1 MKAATAVSPLLEV
14 CDLTVAYEHGG
25 ELLTAVR
32 DFDLR
37 ILPGQTYGLVGE
49 SGSGKSTVALAIMR
63 YLGENGRIVS
73 GSVRFGDLDL
83 LALDD
88 SGLRNIWGKE
98 IAFVPQD
105 PQSALNPS
113 MRTGEQIAEI
123 LRRHMGLKRS
133 EAAAR
138 SEELL
143 HTVRVPDPD
152 RVMKSFPHQ
161 ISGGMQQRV
170 LIAMALSTEP
180 RLLILDEPTTGLDVT
195 TQAAILDLFR
205 ELTTGRQTAVLYVT
219 HNLGVVANLCDR
231 VAVLYAGE
239 LVEDSEVG
247 GLFSQPLHPYTE
259 GLLESIPQIGQTR
272 NEVTLEGI
280 PGHIPPLG
288 ERTQGCVFTPRC
300 WLAVEACAAQRPS
313 LDEPAPGRLVR
324 CHRWPELLAGDITL
338 QREFKES
345 AGQASPASAEQVL
358 VIEDLEVYFKG
369 DRSFADFL
377 RHRPRLPVRAVD
389 GVDLRLARSH
399 TLGIVGESG
408 SGKTTLAR
416 AVVGLSER
424 TGGEITLLD
433 ILLPPDLASRDDDL
447 LRHLQYVFQNP
458 DEALNPHLTVGQT
471 LSRPFVTLLGYGEEE
486 ANQKVASMLEAVSLP
501 ASYALRYP
509 TQLSGGEKQRVAI
522 ARAFATSPD
531 LLLADEPVS
540 ALDVS
545 VQASILN
552 LLHDLQDETHNALIF
567 ISHDLAVVG
576 YLADQ
581 IAVMYLGQ
589 IMEVADAEGLF
600 SAPMHPYTEALLS
613 AVPQIKEAGSPAAI
627 PLEGEV
633 PSQINK
639 PSGCPFH
646 TRCPRFLGD
655 ICRTA
660 VPPWQVTASGNRIYC
675 HIPLDDLATAQKG
688 RQMKTPAS
696 SSLLESEE

>member
-1 MKAATAVSPLLEV
+1 
-14 CDLTVAYEHGG
+14 
-25 ELLTAVR
+25 
-32 DFDLR
+32 
-37 ILPGQTYGLVGE
+37 
-49 SGSGKSTVALAIMR
+49 
-63 YLGENGRIVS
+63 
-73 GSVRFGDLDL
+73 
-83 LALDD
+83 
-88 SGLRNIWGKE
+88 
-98 IAFVPQD
+98 
-105 PQSALNPS
+105 
-113 MRTGEQIAEI
+113 
-123 LRRHMGLKRS
+123 
-133 EAAAR
+133 
-138 SEELL
+138 
-143 HTVRVPDPD
+143 
-152 RVMKSFPHQ
+152 
-161 ISGGMQQRV
+161 
-170 LIAMALSTEP
+170 
-180 RLLILDEPTTGLDVT
+180 
-195 TQAAILDLFR
+195 
-205 ELTTGRQTAVLYVT
+205 
-219 HNLGVVANLCDR
+219 
-231 VAVLYAGE
+231 
-239 LVEDSEVG
+239 
-247 GLFSQPLHPYTE
+247 
-259 GLLESIPQIGQTR
+259 
-272 NEVTLEGI
+272 
-280 PGHIPPLG
+280 
-288 ERTQGCVFTPRC
+288 
-300 WLAVEACAAQRPS
+300 
-313 LDEPAPGRLVR
+313 
-324 CHRWPELLAGDITL
+324 
-338 QREFKES
+338 
-345 AGQASPASAEQVL
+345 
-358 VIEDLEVYFKG
+358 
-369 DRSFADFL
+369 
-377 RHRPRLPVRAVD
+377 
-389 GVDLRLARSH
+389 
-399 TLGIVGESG
+399 
-408 SGKTTLAR
+408 
-416 AVVGLSER
+416 
-424 TGGEITLLD
+424 
-433 ILLPPDLASRDDDL
+433 
-447 LRHLQYVFQNP
+447 LQYVFQNP

-552 LLHDLQDETHNALIF
+552 LLHDLQDETHSALIF

-613 AVPQIKEAGSPAAI
+613 AVPQIKEAGSPPAI